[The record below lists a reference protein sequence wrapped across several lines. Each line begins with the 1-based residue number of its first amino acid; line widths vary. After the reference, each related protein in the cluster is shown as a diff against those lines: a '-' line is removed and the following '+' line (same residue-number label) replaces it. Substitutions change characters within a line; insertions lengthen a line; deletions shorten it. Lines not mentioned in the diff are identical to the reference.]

1 MSSSK
6 FVSPEELKQARQ
18 CDLLTYLQATQP
30 QELVKL
36 QHGVFCLRSHDSL
49 KISNGKWYWWSRGI
63 GGRSAIDYLMASEG
77 IPLVEAVRRVNRVTG
92 GDKVLLSAPPLP
104 MPARPF
110 ALPRQNVN
118 NECVLDYLQK
128 RGIDS
133 NVLDM
138 CIFNGTL
145 YEDIRH
151 NCCFVGY
158 DETHIPRYAM
168 LRSSRV
174 SCSFLQEV
182 AGSDKRY
189 SFSLPT
195 TESSKLYV
203 TESAI
208 DALSLYVLR
217 GYTPDNYLSIAG
229 ANTPHGTT
237 LPLALEHYLALHQQI
252 DTVCLCLDN
261 DRTGLQAAKAIQA
274 RLPERYRS
282 ELLPPKEGKDY
293 NEQLMH
299 MKGLSHQ
306 VVTRKSKTKEEYTL

>member
-30 QELVKL
+30 QELVEL
-36 QHGVFCLRSHDSL
+36 RHGVFCLRSHDSL
-49 KISNGKWYWWSRGI
+49 KISNGKWYWWSKGI

-77 IPLVEAVRRVNRVTG
+77 ITLAEAVRKVNGITG
-92 GDKVLLSAPPLP
+92 GKVFLSTSSS
-104 MPARPF
+104 
-110 ALPRQNVN
+110 ALPSRSFVLPQHNAN
-118 NECVLDYLQK
+118 NERVLNYLQM

-168 LRSSRV
+168 LRSSRA

-189 SFSLPT
+189 SFSLPST
-195 TESSKLYV
+195 KSSKLYV

-217 GYTPDNYLSIAG
+217 GYAPDNYLSIAG
-229 ANTPHGTT
+229 ANTPHGIS
-237 LPLALEHYLALHQQI
+237 LPLALERYLSMHQQI
-252 DTVCLCLDN
+252 ETVCLCLDN

-274 RLPERYRS
+274 RLPERYQS
-282 ELLPPKEGKDY
+282 ELLPPTEGKDY
-293 NEQLMH
+293 NEQLMRN
-299 MKGLSHQ
+299 KGLSHQ
-306 VVTRKSKTKEEYTL
+306 VVTRKSKTKEELIL

>member
-1 MSSSK
+1 
-6 FVSPEELKQARQ
+6 
-18 CDLLTYLQATQP
+18 
-30 QELVKL
+30 
-36 QHGVFCLRSHDSL
+36 
-49 KISNGKWYWWSRGI
+49 
-63 GGRSAIDYLMASEG
+63 MASEG

-92 GDKVLLSAPPLP
+92 GDKVHLSAPLLP

-110 ALPRQNVN
+110 ALPRHNVN

-217 GYTPDNYLSIAG
+217 GYTSDNYLSIAG
-229 ANTPHGTT
+229 ANTPHGNT